1 MKITEIKIGDK
12 LCDKIDK
19 FPMYVV
25 GIFECGTIY
34 LDFEGNEG
42 DVWEAEIET
51 LERVL

>member
-25 GIFECGTIY
+25 GIFDDGTVY

-42 DVWEAEIET
+42 DVWDAKIET

>member
-25 GIFECGTIY
+25 GIFVDGTVY

-42 DVWEAEIET
+42 DVWDAKIET